1 MCPRP
6 DDGGGRG
13 RAAAGAE
20 HDPGRGA
27 RHSPRLRDHLLLVR
41 HLLCL
46 LGPEIQFLTATA
58 SNLPR
63 MPCVNIDRKVSDD
76 EECDL
81 FGR

>member
-6 DDGGGRG
+6 DDGGGRR

-41 HLLCL
+41 HLLRL
-46 LGPEIQFLTATA
+46 LGPEIQFLSHSNSFQFATDA
-58 SNLPR
+58 VR
-63 MPCVNIDRKVSDD
+63 
-76 EECDL
+76 
-81 FGR
+81 